1 MTSLLQ
7 GGLRTFPGET
17 ELAFKNE
24 LSSRPERS
32 AVERS
37 AVCRS
42 KRTPELY
49 PFHRTPG
56 GRISRSFFARCG
68 IPQTSTFFLLDLSS
82 MNRKQDGCPRS
93 PNLPRR
99 AVGRAWAENDGR
111 SPTIAFAEPTA
122 NQTGI
127 TNAYWATRNVT
138 VIPGS
143 TLCPATGIWLN
154 TVPAGSTVSAG
165 AIPAS
170 PAAGAAASE

>member
-1 MTSLLQ
+1 VRPSLSQLPDVP
-7 GGLRTFPGET
+7 FPVTNKSET
-17 ELAFKNE
+17 GRVPP
-24 LSSRPERS
+24 SPER
-32 AVERS
+32 
-37 AVCRS
+37 
-42 KRTPELY
+42 T
-49 PFHRTPG
+49 
-56 GRISRSFFARCG
+56 
-68 IPQTSTFFLLDLSS
+68 
-82 MNRKQDGCPRS
+82 
-93 PNLPRR
+93 
-99 AVGRAWAENDGR
+99 WAENDGR